1 MTGFWLDAGIAGEC
15 CLPRFSNNLAF
26 LLRLLRNF
34 CAFCVRPRIP
44 SAPSAFAPAFIPA
57 QSKAAKIPI
66 TSPHAPS
73 QPFMPCNPHKHWF
86 KAFSKQFWY
95 SFCDFCAT
103 SAPSAF
109 APVFPLRPLRSL
121 PHSFLPKQSNAQRSQ
136 LRTASLSARA
146 ARVRLVGRFRRVG
159 CSALAILAASLA

>member
-34 CAFCVRPRIP
+34 CAFCVRPRIH
-44 SAPSAFAPAFIPA
+44 SSLR
-57 QSKAAKIPI
+57 KATKIPI

>member
-1 MTGFWLDAGIAGEC
+1 MRLPSHLCPATRINTGSSLYQTI
-15 CLPRFSNNLAF
+15 LVF
-26 LLRLLRNF
+26 LLRLLRNL

-44 SAPSAFAPAFIPA
+44 SAPF
-57 QSKAAKIPI
+57 
-66 TSPHAPS
+66 
-73 QPFMPCNPHKHWF
+73 
-86 KAFSKQFWY
+86 
-95 SFCDFCAT
+95 
-103 SAPSAF
+103 AF